1 VWNVDPTIGNEEVP
15 QNGECPAMSDSRS
28 LRTHILIPG
37 VVIAERYEV
46 IELVCTG
53 GMGTVYRVM
62 DRKDPS
68 EPLERA
74 MKVLHKEFSQDKNY
88 VSRFLREVEVMEAVQ
103 HPNVVGVYDF
113 GTDADIIYYTMEF
126 VDGKSLED
134 LLDHGTIDFG
144 LLTRVMVGVCKG
156 LDAIHSLEIVHRD
169 LKPGNILVDSKGNSK
184 IVDFGVARPK
194 KSRLTGI
201 NQRVG
206 SVAYMAPELWKG
218 EEASAAAD
226 YYSLGVVLYECVTG
240 RVPFDHSNP
249 LKMME
254 LHLHQIPD
262 APSKANAAVPPWLD
276 ALIIQLLAKN
286 PELRM
291 QTAKNMLG
299 VLDANSVGTDFS
311 PEEVRSVLAGADR
324 ERQRTIGERLT
335 EIFEIKAGGA
345 GEYRKSRSPTVII
358 ELTQTPS
365 KQEIGETKADTIR
378 RRTVV
383 LHLPRHTALVF
394 EIEPPS
400 RDFIYLGV
408 FFASLQ
414 ILDGYLTS
422 LGMERF
428 GIMTEGNPILKSLM
442 HDYGPD
448 TTLLVVKGFAVFLVA
463 GITALAKHIKWI
475 KNMIA
480 VLSVIYLCAAI
491 IPWIYFLF
499 IRG

>member
-1 VWNVDPTIGNEEVP
+1 
-15 QNGECPAMSDSRS
+15 MSDARS

-37 VVIAERYEV
+37 VVIAQRYEV
-46 IELVCTG
+46 QELICTG
-53 GMGTVYRVM
+53 GMGTVYRVL
-62 DRKDPS
+62 DKKDAAAPI
-68 EPLERA
+68 ERA

-103 HPNVVGVYDF
+103 HPNVVAVYDF
-113 GTDADIIYYTMEF
+113 GTDADIIYYIMEY
-126 VDGKSLED
+126 VSGKSLED
-134 LLDHGTIDFG
+134 LLDHGTIDFA

-156 LDAIHSLEIVHRD
+156 LDAIHALEIVHRD
-169 LKPGNILVDSKGNSK
+169 LKPGNILVDSQGNAK

-218 EEASAAAD
+218 EEAAPAAD

-240 RVPFDHSNP
+240 KVPFDHSNP

-254 LHLHQIPD
+254 LHLHQIPE
-262 APSKANAAVPPWLD
+262 APSKSNRAVPGWLD

-286 PELRM
+286 PDLRM
-291 QTAKNMLG
+291 QTAKSMLET
-299 VLDANSVGTDFS
+299 LDAHSVGDSFR
-311 PEEVRSVLAGADR
+311 PEDVRKVLASADR
-324 ERQRTIGERLT
+324 ERQRTIGQRLT
-335 EIFEIKAGGA
+335 EVLEIKAGDA
-345 GEYRKSRSPTVII
+345 SEYRKSRSPTVII

-365 KQEIGETKADTIR
+365 NQEVGETRVESLR

-414 ILDGYLTS
+414 VLDGVLTS
-422 LGMERF
+422 MGMERF
-428 GIMTEGNPILKSLM
+428 GVMTEGNPILQSLM

-463 GITALAKHIKWI
+463 CITALAKHIKWI

-480 VLSVIYLCAAI
+480 ALSVIYLCAAI
-491 IPWIYFLF
+491 IPWMYFLF
-499 IRG
+499 LRG